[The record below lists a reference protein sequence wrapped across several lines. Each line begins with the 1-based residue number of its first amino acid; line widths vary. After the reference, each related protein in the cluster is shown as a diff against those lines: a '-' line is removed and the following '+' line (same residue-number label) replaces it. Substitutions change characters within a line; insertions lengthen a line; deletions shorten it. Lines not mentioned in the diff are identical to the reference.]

1 MSWMMEQSGKQC
13 QCERRKGK
21 LRRQM
26 HRETEKDTHGGRK
39 RRARM
44 YLSSGRLQNIWPLIG
59 YSSLNSD
66 AFVMSCLTH

>member
-26 HRETEKDTHGGRK
+26 HRETEKDTHGERK
-39 RRARM
+39 RRVRM
-44 YLSSGRLQNIWPLIG
+44 HLSSGRLQNIWP
-59 YSSLNSD
+59 SD
-66 AFVMSCLTH
+66 RVFFVKHRCFRDV